1 MLKKTLCI
9 LFILL
14 TGLGL
19 LTYKG
24 YFMQVFNIRSINQ
37 KEMSDSIAQ
46 KQLAYQKYQ
55 TLIATQPTVKIP
67 MVFHNINLSDNS
79 IVALTSD
86 GGTSTAVIYYGQY
99 KPRINLTI
107 PVSRFSQEN
116 GLDAIKFVFYD
127 KDKMKSYVLE
137 QETPYQFWQPN
148 KEVHVYFLPYRE
160 YYDEQF
166 NLFIGYRIE
175 LKDISKN

>member
-1 MLKKTLCI
+1 MLTN
-9 LFILL
+9 
-14 TGLGL
+14 TG
-19 LTYKG
+19 
-24 YFMQVFNIRSINQ
+24 
-37 KEMSDSIAQ
+37 SDRGI
-46 KQLAYQKYQ
+46 
-55 TLIATQPTVKIP
+55 
-67 MVFHNINLSDNS
+67 
-79 IVALTSD
+79 
-86 GGTSTAVIYYGQY
+86 IYYGNY
-99 KPRINLTI
+99 NDKIDLNI
-107 PVSRFSQEN
+107 PISYFSQEE